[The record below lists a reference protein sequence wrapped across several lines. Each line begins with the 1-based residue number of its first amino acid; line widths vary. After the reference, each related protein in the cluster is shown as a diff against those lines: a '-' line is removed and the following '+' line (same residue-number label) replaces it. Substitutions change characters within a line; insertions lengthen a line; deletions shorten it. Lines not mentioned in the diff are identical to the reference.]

1 MIKEY
6 WLDLLLDLHFS
17 KPSIILPQA
26 CWVSSFPIYEI
37 GCCCG
42 ALLTFVIGEP
52 LGRRYSIILGLSI
65 MLVGTALQASAFSVP
80 HMLVGRVVTGIG
92 NGINT

>member
-1 MIKEY
+1 LGLI
-6 WLDLLLDLHFS
+6 
-17 KPSIILPQA
+17 
-26 CWVSSFPIYEI
+26 VSIYEI

-80 HMLVGRVVTGIG
+80 HMLVGRIVTGIG